1 MLQRPPLTST
11 NPLEDCCVAGTSC
24 DKDTI
29 VIVPP
34 LPQNCEHSIEGHR
47 KDSFN

>member
-11 NPLEDCCVAGTSC
+11 NQLEDCCVARTSC

-29 VIVPP
+29 AIVLP
-34 LPQNCEHSIEGHR
+34 LLQNCEHSTEGHR
-47 KDSFN
+47 KYSFN